1 MAKTIATDGHVY
13 VETNIS
19 ADEKTSETTILVR
32 FEHSMSYDDKTKFV
46 GKIHNAIHNIVME
59 EN

>member
-1 MAKTIATDGHVY
+1 M
-13 VETNIS
+13 ETNIS

-32 FEHSMSYDDKTKFV
+32 FERSMNYDDKTKFV
-46 GKIHNAIHNIVME
+46 AKIHNAIHNIMME

>member
-1 MAKTIATDGHVY
+1 MAKTIATDGHVS
-13 VETNIS
+13 VETSIS

-32 FEHSMSYDDKTKFV
+32 FERSMNYDDKTKFV
-46 GKIHNAIHNIVME
+46 AKIHNAIHNIAME

>member
-1 MAKTIATDGHVY
+1 MAKTIDTDGHVS

-32 FEHSMSYDDKTKFV
+32 FERSMNYDDKTKFV
-46 GKIHNAIHNIVME
+46 AKIHNAIHNIVTE

>member
-1 MAKTIATDGHVY
+1 MAKTITTDGHVS
-13 VETNIS
+13 VETSIS

-32 FEHSMSYDDKTKFV
+32 FERSMNYDDKTKFV
-46 GKIHNAIHNIVME
+46 AKIHNAIRNIVME

>member
-1 MAKTIATDGHVY
+1 MTKTIATDGHVS
-13 VETNIS
+13 VETSIS
-19 ADEKTSETTILVR
+19 ADEKPSETTILVR
-32 FEHSMSYDDKTKFV
+32 FERSMSYDDKTKFV

>member
-1 MAKTIATDGHVY
+1 MAKTIATDGHVS
-13 VETNIS
+13 VDTNIS

-32 FEHSMSYDDKTKFV
+32 FERSMNYDDKTKFV
-46 GKIHNAIHNIVME
+46 AKIHNAIHNIVME

>member
-1 MAKTIATDGHVY
+1 MAKTIATDGHVS

-32 FEHSMSYDDKTKFV
+32 FERSMNYDDKTKFV
-46 GKIHNAIHNIVME
+46 AKIHNAIHNIVME

>member
-1 MAKTIATDGHVY
+1 MAKTIATDGHVS

-32 FEHSMSYDDKTKFV
+32 FERSMNYDDKTKFV
-46 GKIHNAIHNIVME
+46 AKIRNAIHNIVME

>member
-1 MAKTIATDGHVY
+1 MAKTIATDGHVS

-32 FEHSMSYDDKTKFV
+32 FERSMNYDDKTKFV
-46 GKIHNAIHNIVME
+46 AKIHNAIHNIMME

>member
-1 MAKTIATDGHVY
+1 MAKTIATDGHVS

-19 ADEKTSETTILVR
+19 ADEKTSETTILVC
-32 FEHSMSYDDKTKFV
+32 FERSMNYDDKTKFV
-46 GKIHNAIHNIVME
+46 AKIHNAIHNIMME

>member
-1 MAKTIATDGHVY
+1 MATS
-13 VETNIS
+13 IS

-32 FEHSMSYDDKTKFV
+32 FEHGMSYDDKTKFV
-46 GKIHNAIHNIVME
+46 GKIHNIVIE

>member
-1 MAKTIATDGHVY
+1 MAKTIATDGHVS
-13 VETNIS
+13 VETSIS

-32 FEHSMSYDDKTKFV
+32 FEHGMNYDDKTKFV
-46 GKIHNAIHNIVME
+46 AKIHNAIHNIVME

>member
-1 MAKTIATDGHVY
+1 MAKTIATDGHVS
-13 VETNIS
+13 VETSIS

-32 FEHSMSYDDKTKFV
+32 FERSMNYDDKTKFV
-46 GKIHNAIHNIVME
+46 AKIHNAIHNIVME

>member
-1 MAKTIATDGHVY
+1 MAKTIATDGHIS
-13 VETNIS
+13 VETSIS

-32 FEHSMSYDDKTKFV
+32 FERSMNYDDKTKFV
-46 GKIHNAIHNIVME
+46 AKIHNAIHNIVTE

>member
-1 MAKTIATDGHVY
+1 MAKTIATDGHVS

-19 ADEKTSETTILVR
+19 ADEKTSETTILVS
-32 FEHSMSYDDKTKFV
+32 FERNMNYDDKTKFV
-46 GKIHNAIHNIVME
+46 AKIHNAIHNIVME

>member
-1 MAKTIATDGHVY
+1 MAKTIATDGHVS
-13 VETNIS
+13 VETSIS

-32 FEHSMSYDDKTKFV
+32 FEHGMSYDDKTKFV
-46 GKIHNAIHNIVME
+46 GKIHNIVME

>member
-1 MAKTIATDGHVY
+1 MGKTIATDGHVS
-13 VETNIS
+13 VETSIS
-19 ADEKTSETTILVR
+19 ADEKTSETTILIR
-32 FEHSMSYDDKTKFV
+32 FEQSMSYDDKTKFV

>member
-1 MAKTIATDGHVY
+1 MAKTIATDGHVS

-32 FEHSMSYDDKTKFV
+32 FERSMSYDDKTKFV
-46 GKIHNAIHNIVME
+46 AKIHNAIHNIVME

>member
-1 MAKTIATDGHVY
+1 MAKTIATDGHVS
-13 VETNIS
+13 VETSIS
-19 ADEKTSETTILVR
+19 TDEKTSETTILVR

>member
-1 MAKTIATDGHVY
+1 MTKTIATDGHVS

-19 ADEKTSETTILVR
+19 ADEKTSETTILVF
-32 FEHSMSYDDKTKFV
+32 FERSMNYDDKTKFV
-46 GKIHNAIHNIVME
+46 AKIHNAIHNIVME

>member
-1 MAKTIATDGHVY
+1 MDKTIATDGHVS
-13 VETNIS
+13 VETSIS

-32 FEHSMSYDDKTKFV
+32 FERSMNYDDKTKFV
-46 GKIHNAIHNIVME
+46 AKIHNAINNIVME

>member
-1 MAKTIATDGHVY
+1 MTKTIAADGHVS

-19 ADEKTSETTILVR
+19 ADEKTSETMILVR

>member
-1 MAKTIATDGHVY
+1 MAKTIATDGHVS
-13 VETNIS
+13 VETSIS

-32 FEHSMSYDDKTKFV
+32 FEHGMSYDDKTKFV
-46 GKIHNAIHNIVME
+46 GKIHSAIHNIVME

>member
-1 MAKTIATDGHVY
+1 MAKTIATDGHVT

-32 FEHSMSYDDKTKFV
+32 FERSMNYDDKTKFV
-46 GKIHNAIHNIVME
+46 AKIHNAIHNIVME

>member
-1 MAKTIATDGHVY
+1 MSNTIAADGHVS

-19 ADEKTSETTILVR
+19 ADEKTSETTILVH

-46 GKIHNAIHNIVME
+46 AKIHNAIHNIVME